1 MLQKSRFRAGIAAV
15 ICVGAVMLLAAC
27 GSSSSSSSSSA
38 SSSGSSGSSSSSS
51 GSDGVAYAKKQIAAA
66 EAIPTFKLKAPSF
79 DMTKIKGKV
88 IFNIPVTSAVPYV
101 VSVDKAAAQVAAKYG
116 AKWVEYT
123 NQGTPTQ
130 WTAGINQAIA
140 QHASVIILAQ
150 GIAVN
155 LIVPA
160 MQKAKAAGIPV
171 VITHDFQNDQQN
183 TPPPTG
189 PGAAVNKL
197 TKAFVN
203 VPFWEAARLEADY
216 VIAQTNGKADDVI
229 FTSPDVPPSNG
240 ITAAMT
246 KEFKD
251 HCSDCKVKVITVPL
265 ADWATKIAP
274 QTQSSLTS
282 DPSINWVTPI
292 YDSMSLYAQQ
302 GITAAGKMGS
312 VHIASYNGTP
322 AVMKLIQGRQ
332 HHVDGRRRE
341 HHLAG
346 VRDDG
351 PGGPRDHRRAA
362 RRGRQRADAAA
373 RVHQGQH
380 QRGRHAADPEPGL
393 RDRIRDRLRSPLE
406 RAMTESHGEPTPA
419 SPSAQQPG
427 ASEAPGSAASG
438 GHMPVLALS
447 GLSKT
452 FGGAHAL
459 NNVDLT
465 IRPARFTVCWARTG
479 RASRP

>member
-15 ICVGAVMLLAAC
+15 ICVGAVVLLAAC

-66 EAIPTFKLKAPSF
+66 SAIPTFKLKAPSF
-79 DMTKIKGKV
+79 DMSKIKGKV

-101 VSVDKAAAQVAAKYG
+101 ISVDQAAAQVAKKYG

-140 QHASVIILAQ
+140 QHANVIILAQ

-251 HCSDCKVKVITVPL
+251 HCPDCKVKVITVPL

-322 AVMKLIQGRQ
+322 AVMKLIQSGNIMSMDVGENITWLAYATMDQVGRVITASPIVASGNEQ
-332 HHVDGRRRE
+332 TPLRVFTKANINE
-341 HHLAG
+341 AG
-346 VRDDG
+346 T
-351 PGGPRDHRRAA
+351 P
-362 RRGRQRADAAA
+362 
-373 RVHQGQH
+373 
-380 QRGRHAADPEPGL
+380 
-393 RDRIRDRLRSPLE
+393 
-406 RAMTESHGEPTPA
+406 PTPNLGYGNA
-419 SPSAQQPG
+419 YVTGYG
-427 ASEAPGSAASG
+427 ALWKGQ
-438 GHMPVLALS
+438 
-447 GLSKT
+447 
-452 FGGAHAL
+452 
-459 NNVDLT
+459 
-465 IRPARFTVCWARTG
+465 
-479 RASRP
+479 